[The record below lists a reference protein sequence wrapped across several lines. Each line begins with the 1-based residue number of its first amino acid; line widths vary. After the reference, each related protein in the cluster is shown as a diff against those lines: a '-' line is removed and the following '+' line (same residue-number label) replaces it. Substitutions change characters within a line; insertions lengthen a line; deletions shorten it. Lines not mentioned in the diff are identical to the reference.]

1 MVKKLKNDYDFK
13 CRILEVRRNWRGADA
28 EYLNSA
34 YVTIHDD
41 NLELRKTGLVISSDL
56 GTTNFYYKDIT
67 SITFDKPGLFHTT
80 SNININL
87 YSGEKIVLQK
97 VKEIT
102 YRKVYEKWITFKDK
116 EKKQNKNHSDNSL
129 LKYAELYKE
138 GLITDDE
145 FTELK
150 RQLIGNTS
158 ATSNNF
164 CKNCGSE
171 LSENSKF
178 CSECGSKIE

>member
-1 MVKKLKNDYDFK
+1 MVLENYDFK

-28 EYLNSA
+28 EYINSA

-56 GTTNFYYKDIT
+56 GTTNFYYNDIT
-67 SITFDKPGLFHTT
+67 SITYDKPGLFHTT
-80 SNININL
+80 SNINVNL

-97 VKEIT
+97 VKEID
-102 YRKVYEKWITFKDK
+102 YEKVYEKWIIFKEK
-116 EKKQNKNHSDNSL
+116 EKKENKNSSEYPL

-138 GLITDDE
+138 GLITEEE
-145 FTELK
+145 FIELK
-150 RQLIGNTS
+150 HQLIGNTD
-158 ATSNNF
+158 TISNTF
-164 CKNCGSE
+164 CKNCGSK

-178 CSECGSKIE
+178 CSECGNKIE